1 MVTRIREFVEIY
13 REELFFVFI
22 VIIVG
27 LIGFGLGRL
36 SLLQA
41 GQGSGDIANLEIKST
56 PIGAEELLKLT
67 GEGSEKTDGDSAG
80 PTDIVGNRNSK
91 IFHLSHCPGARNMSE
106 VNKVFFS
113 SINAAI
119 EAGYRAAGNCPG
131 L

>member
-41 GQGSGDIANLEIKST
+41 GQGSGDIANL
-56 PIGAEELLKLT
+56 
-67 GEGSEKTDGDSAG
+67 
-80 PTDIVGNRNSK
+80 
-91 IFHLSHCPGARNMSE
+91 
-106 VNKVFFS
+106 
-113 SINAAI
+113 
-119 EAGYRAAGNCPG
+119 
-131 L
+131 